1 MTNTV
6 MNPVP
11 MKDKVATNERTDKRL
26 KPQMPWPLVQ
36 PAPQRVP
43 KPTNKPATITMVQL
57 ASMRGAC
64 KTSAG
69 KMSLATKG
77 EVSKPSRK
85 VKRHGESSGVGLN
98 KPSKMPVMPRMRPLF
113 KQRAGRN
120 AQQNAAQ

>member
-6 MNPVP
+6 MKPVH

-43 KPTNKPATITMVQL
+43 NPTNKPATITTAQL

-64 KTSAG
+64 RRLAG

-77 EVSKPSRK
+77 DASKPVSYTHLTLPTK
-85 VKRHGESSGVGLN
+85 
-98 KPSKMPVMPRMRPLF
+98 
-113 KQRAGRN
+113 
-120 AQQNAAQ
+120 